1 MYHGVLKFESD
12 KLCAETR
19 RNKYSIFSPI
29 GVCRLENKRHP
40 NNPAFESRLVT
51 YNYQFTF
58 RMCSRKNVWIV
69 VLEMSQSQDLKK
81 HLQAKSKLQT
91 TKQFAFVDPIIYDAM
106 YKLRINL
113 IDR

>member
-1 MYHGVLKFESD
+1 MKPASLSDEKDIEDYIYHGVLKFESD

-81 HLQAKSKLQT
+81 HLQAKSKLQIFNNKT
-91 TKQFAFVDPIIYDAM
+91 IC
-106 YKLRINL
+106 LR
-113 IDR
+113 